1 MKKKTSWSISKLKL
15 KDIFQRKFSLIIYK
29 AVHAG
34 KSSHSMNKVRAGRQQ
49 TQNKIILQFDKLKQQ
64 ENHHHQTF
72 ISYFIHISPH
82 IILGH
87 GESFDSFSSLLCC
100 SLCYAE
106 MMSIKEYYLDD
117 DESATVHF
125 DNSTTSDWRGDDRLQ
140 RPDIR
145 ENEHLK
151 SCRLGSSAIT
161 RVEKL
166 ILRKQGKQR
175 EIDSQENCLWLTILK
190 TLAAVYEW
198 DLFMFREKVPKAS
211 LKQIEKLMIK

>member
-1 MKKKTSWSISKLKL
+1 MQASHHTEWTKSDPEDNRHWTKLFFCLTNWSS
-15 KDIFQRKFSLIIYK
+15 RRIIIVK
-29 AVHAG
+29 H
-34 KSSHSMNKVRAGRQQ
+34 
-49 TQNKIILQFDKLKQQ
+49 LF
-64 ENHHHQTF
+64 
-72 ISYFIHISPH
+72 SYFIHISLH

-166 ILRKQGKQR
+166 ILRETGKTERDWFSRELPLINDTQDSGSSLRMRSVHVQR
-175 EIDSQENCLWLTILK
+175 KSAES
-190 TLAAVYEW
+190 
-198 DLFMFREKVPKAS
+198 LFETDWEANDKVK
-211 LKQIEKLMIK
+211 

>member
-1 MKKKTSWSISKLKL
+1 ML
-15 KDIFQRKFSLIIYK
+15 KDIFQRKFSLIIRK

-34 KSSHSMNKVRAGRQQ
+34 KSSHSMNKVRAGRHRHW
-49 TQNKIILQFDKLKQQ
+49 TKLFFSLTNWSSRRIIIIKHLF
-64 ENHHHQTF
+64 
-72 ISYFIHISPH
+72 SYFIHISPH

-151 SCRLGSSAIT
+151 SCRLWISAIT

-190 TLAAVYEW
+190 TLAAVDEW

>member
-1 MKKKTSWSISKLKL
+1 MKHFNIKVKGYFSKKILFDNSQSHACRQVITQYEQS
-15 KDIFQRKFSLIIYK
+15 QPRKTE
-29 AVHAG
+29 
-34 KSSHSMNKVRAGRQQ
+34 
-49 TQNKIILQFDKLKQQ
+49 TQNKIIFLFDKLKQQ

-72 ISYFIHISPH
+72 IFIFYSYFSAHHSRSWWKLWFLFIFA
-82 IILGH
+82 LV
-87 GESFDSFSSLLCC
+87 LCC

-125 DNSTTSDWRGDDRLQ
+125 DNSTTLDWRGDDRLQ

-151 SCRLGSSAIT
+151 SCRLGISAIT

-166 ILRKQGKQR
+166 ILRETGKTERDWFSRELPLINDTQDSGSSLRMRSVHVQR
-175 EIDSQENCLWLTILK
+175 KSAES
-190 TLAAVYEW
+190 
-198 DLFMFREKVPKAS
+198 LFETDWEANDKVK
-211 LKQIEKLMIK
+211 